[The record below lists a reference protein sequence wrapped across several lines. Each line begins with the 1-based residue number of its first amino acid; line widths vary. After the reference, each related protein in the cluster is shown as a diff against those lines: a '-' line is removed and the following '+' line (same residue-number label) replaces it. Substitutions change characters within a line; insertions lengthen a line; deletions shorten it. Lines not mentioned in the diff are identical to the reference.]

1 MTNENLRYLLIGAG
15 ISFTSSLFISLLLF
29 YLNRREEKRQLELK
43 NRSEIIGICDNLIKN
58 ITFCEFFTLRIS
70 YHVQCAKI
78 AENNPKDKEYLKD
91 YITLTFKTEDRLMD
105 AVIEYGLLKSR
116 LLEKISEL
124 SNHITIEKIKKIKAK
139 FDLLTYKNQEYDFSK
154 CDTRE
159 KIEVLNK
166 EYIESI
172 GSFIKTQS
180 IGKYLEEIKKDLN
193 PLI

>member
-1 MTNENLRYLLIGAG
+1 
-15 ISFTSSLFISLLLF
+15 
-29 YLNRREEKRQLELK
+29 
-43 NRSEIIGICDNLIKN
+43 
-58 ITFCEFFTLRIS
+58 
-70 YHVQCAKI
+70 
-78 AENNPKDKEYLKD
+78 
-91 YITLTFKTEDRLMD
+91 MD